1 MALVQPLLVNL
12 AAIMVA
18 MLVLWQI
25 SVAIKDVSFI
35 DAVWAYGMVGLTLLT
50 AVLMPGSPVGPH
62 STALLLLTA
71 IWGLRLGTHLLI
83 RWRRLGRDPRYDRI
97 VGGTMKA
104 KGWSFSKTSL
114 IMVFAMQ
121 GPLLWTVSLP
131 AQVGLLSDAGGPIG
145 GIGLIA
151 AWPAPC
157 SRPLAPAR
165 TRRW

>member
-12 AAIMVA
+12 AASMVA

-71 IWGLRLGTHLLI
+71 IWGLRLGTH
-83 RWRRLGRDPRYDRI
+83 
-97 VGGTMKA
+97 
-104 KGWSFSKTSL
+104 
-114 IMVFAMQ
+114 
-121 GPLLWTVSLP
+121 
-131 AQVGLLSDAGGPIG
+131 
-145 GIGLIA
+145 
-151 AWPAPC
+151 
-157 SRPLAPAR
+157 
-165 TRRW
+165 